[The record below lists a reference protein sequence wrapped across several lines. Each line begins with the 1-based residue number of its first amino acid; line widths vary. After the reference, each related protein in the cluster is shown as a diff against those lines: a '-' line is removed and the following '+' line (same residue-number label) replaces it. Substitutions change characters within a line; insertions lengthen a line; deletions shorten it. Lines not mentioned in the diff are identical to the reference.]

1 MIKKISGKLK
11 KFLRQKP
18 KKIQNPISWGIIGTG
33 YMAETFST
41 VIDYSAEGVVSAVAS
56 RSLAKA
62 EMFAKKHGKCTAYGS
77 YQDLVSDDRINIIYV
92 ATPTVCHY
100 ENIKL
105 CLEHGK
111 NVLCEKPITFNMREI
126 MELRSLAQEKNCFL
140 MEGMWMKC
148 LPTYQK
154 AIEWVNSDRIGKVEL
169 IKVDFYKREIV
180 NPELAIFNSE
190 MGGGV
195 LRDYGVY
202 AVAFP
207 LEFMDTLSVIEGKYR
222 KSKFGIDTDW
232 QIHFSD
238 EKIDAFIS
246 LSSDFKS
253 LSKAAI
259 VGDCGVI
266 EWESQFNR
274 TNKISL
280 YDVMGNIKDV
290 YEVNYMFEGFEYELK
305 EVHYCLLNGLKE
317 SNVVPLKS
325 SIDAVAIVDSLL
337 KRRGC

>member
-1 MIKKISGKLK
+1 MIKKIRGKLK
-11 KFLRQKP
+11 KFLRRKQP
-18 KKIQNPISWGIIGTG
+18 KIQNPICWGVIGTG
-33 YMAETFST
+33 YMAETFSS
-41 VIDYSAEGVVSAVAS
+41 VIDDSAEGVVSAVAS

-62 EMFAKKHGKCTAYGS
+62 EAFAKKHGKCKAYGS
-77 YQDLVSDDRINIIYV
+77 YQELVSDDTINIIYI
-92 ATPTVCHY
+92 ATPTICHY

-111 NVLCEKPITFNMREI
+111 NVLCEKPITFDMKELT
-126 MELRSLAQEKNCFL
+126 ELRSIAQENQCFL

-154 AIEWVNSDRIGKVEL
+154 AVEWVSVGRIGKVEL
-169 IKVDFYKREIV
+169 IKADFYKRENV

-207 LEFMDTLSVIEGKYR
+207 LEFMNELSLIEGSHR
-222 KSKFGIDTDW
+222 KSKLGIDTDW

-238 EKIDAFIS
+238 DKIDAFIS

-253 LSKAAI
+253 LSKAAVI
-259 VGDCGVI
+259 GDSGVI

-280 YDVMGNIKDV
+280 YDAMGNLKDV
-290 YEVNYMFEGFEYELK
+290 YEANYIFEGFEYELK
-305 EVHYCLLNGLKE
+305 EVHHCLFNGLKE

-325 SIDAVAIVDSLL
+325 SIKTIAIIDSLL
-337 KRRGC
+337 ERREC